1 MSMLEEDDVRSGI
14 DGLTG
19 ASHLV
24 GERTKPLPTALAAS
38 CPSPAEPE
46 TLARR
51 RIPPDACR
59 LGRRAKLLCSVGLG
73 AATLTSASFSHASSH
88 RISASIRLPVPVSF
102 PASEL
107 LRLSRRPASTSP
119 VTSELLRR
127 SRRPASPWPVAF
139 CVASPL
145 CARANVLLSASVAGK
160 GVLAG
165 RERESLRRR
174 NWSWAVALD
183 AGTTA
188 GSEAVRIGV
197 LVKRS
202 VIFGARTTKLSKALN
217 T

>member
-88 RISASIRLPVPVSF
+88 RISASIRLPAPERI
-102 PASEL
+102 PASE
-107 LRLSRRPASTSP
+107 R
-119 VTSELLRR
+119 RR
-127 SRRPASPWPVAF
+127 SRRPASPWHVAF